1 MDSYGKTVRNLDG
14 KVEISFY
21 EYYSDELAVPS
32 YAPADGGELDDYG
45 KSALEKLAV
54 SDRTPDYKYAFLD
67 GSAYPDGTCHPLGS
81 KDGVFPLTSV
91 NSCDKDGIF
100 SARPVFALTY
110 PEVREVGRI
119 LLIGDVRWKDG
130 PIKYY
135 LNLYV
140 PEKSFNDC
148 KGVFGESTERAPE
161 EYNVIQV
168 TQKPSP
174 AETPSSEAGKKY
186 YKYRI
191 GISDVGFIDPSK
203 QCILLGYMYP
213 VIKVELEIAEWNR
226 ANSSAKVTFF
236 SDDIK
241 SVSGDSELQ
250 SMSVLEEKTDSADKL
265 SYGIT
270 SNSCTVKIL
279 NKDNRYVRD
288 YGILQK
294 NRIVKPYIRE
304 KSDGSWKPL
313 GKFFSDSWEVPANS
327 AFITCKSYDVL
338 YNLQKM
344 NLCYDTPYENGS
356 YNVETNKSAY
366 EIYEKIFALIN
377 ERRKANGIYGADI
390 KPKIDRRLQNVTF
403 PYVCLGFDTAW
414 NMLQTMA
421 NASQSFIFVDRDGN
435 VRIVQDDFNGEPV
448 FNEDAEE
455 KPKEK
460 IVISPSNSFSYNL
473 PTMSHAIVNRVKVPY
488 FTLEKITVDATDNN
502 KDKDEQ
508 FTIEEKDFQRDKNGN
523 VVLIISLKNFYKQIE
538 KIVQSD
544 KNFNTSLDL
553 KDCSFAVT
561 YNEIHINLNKKTKE
575 TQYLKIIPKDGCKFK
590 LASSTFPCGNDTSQ
604 KHNGISEFELQSGN
618 MIYDS
623 ENAERIA
630 NAIIERYGNGIP
642 FIETEWRGS
651 PNLELGDILE
661 SFTRQAKTHINY
673 ECLSN
678 DITYNGGLKV
688 KTKARAKKITAS

>member
-32 YAPADGGELDDYG
+32 YAPADSGELDDYG

-54 SDRTPDYKYAFLD
+54 SERTPDYKYAFLD

-174 AETPSSEAGKKY
+174 AETPLSEAGKKY

-191 GISDVGFIDPSK
+191 GISDVGFMDPSK

-304 KSDGSWKPL
+304 KSDGAWKPL

-488 FTLEKITVDATDNN
+488 FTLETEDEP
-502 KDKDEQ
+502 KDDDEK
-508 FTIEEKDFQRDKNGN
+508 FTIEEKDFEYDNNGN
-523 VVLIISLKNFYKQIE
+523 VMLNISLKNFYPHIQEIWLCFDDYFSCKEI
-538 KIVQSD
+538 
-544 KNFNTSLDL
+544 FSLDKL
-553 KDCSFAVT
+553 TVSYNQIRIDMGKDV
-561 YNEIHINLNKKTKE
+561 EGK
-575 TQYLKIIPKDGCKFK
+575 QYIKIIPNGEEKYKQVK
-590 LASSTFPCGNDTSQ
+590 ADTLYDEYISQ

-618 MIYDS
+618 MIYGRDK
-623 ENAERIA
+623 ADQIGKK
-630 NAIIERYGNGIP
+630 ITERYGNGLSY
-642 FIETEWRGS
+642 IETEWRGS
-651 PNLELGDILE
+651 PYLELGETVTGYSRKDE
-661 SFTRQAKTHINY
+661 TTAEY

-678 DITYNGGLKV
+678 DYTYNGGLKV
-688 KTKARAKKITAS
+688 KAKAKAKKITASN